1 MNDLSQ
7 TKKRLLIGI
16 GNDGRSDD
24 ALGWKFLDELS
35 DLNTHYD
42 FEYRYQLQIEDAE
55 LISKYEQVI
64 FIDACHQPLENGFS
78 FYPCIPAP
86 TSSFTTHQLS
96 PETVLWLTG
105 ELFGDPPKGYVM
117 AISGIH
123 WKLHNGLSNKAKENF
138 IKAISYFK
146 RKEQSS
152 FM

>member
-1 MNDLSQ
+1 MNDLNQ
-7 TKKRLLIGI
+7 TKKRLIIGI

-35 DLNTHYD
+35 DFDAFYD

-64 FIDACHQPLENGFS
+64 FVDACHKQLENGFS
-78 FYPCIPAP
+78 FYACNPAP

-96 PETVLWLTG
+96 PETVLWLAG

-117 AISGIH
+117 AITGIH

-146 RKEQSS
+146 TKEQSS
-152 FM
+152 IM

>member
-1 MNDLSQ
+1 MSDINP
-7 TKKRLLIGI
+7 TKKKLLIGI

-35 DLNTHYD
+35 DLSSSYD

-55 LISKYEQVI
+55 LISKYDLVI
-64 FIDACHQPLENGFS
+64 FVDACHQPLENGFS
-78 FYPCIPAP
+78 FYPCIPVP
-86 TSSFTTHQLS
+86 TSTFTTHQLS

-105 ELFGDPPKGYVM
+105 ELFGDPPDGYVM
-117 AISGIH
+117 AIGGIH

-146 RKEQSS
+146 RREQNSLV
-152 FM
+152 